1 MTAPYSAPP
10 RLRAKL
16 CSPQDAAAL
25 IPEGAVVA
33 AGGYT
38 AAGDPKAVLLALAER
53 GRAGDIRG
61 IDLITAAQLS
71 PGVENALAQAGILRR
86 RAPFTVAGGV
96 RERANAQLLR
106 YVEVSMA
113 RMPRVFAAGGFGI
126 PDVAVVEALGLDG
139 DGRLIPTTSVGMTQ
153 LMCAMARSLIVEINT
168 AQPQLLL
175 GLHDVYESPAH
186 AGAVLGSAGERVGRP
201 YVQID
206 LDKVAAVVFSHQP
219 DEPAPC
225 AAPTPQQRAI
235 CENLLVWLD
244 RRFPGT
250 ALPPVQTGI
259 GGLSGAVVEALGSS
273 RYENLTFFCG
283 ALQAGMAELLAT
295 GKAAL
300 LSGGSIV
307 SDPETLARLASL
319 GDGLRDRLVLR
330 SMEVCNGYAA
340 VSGLGVLALNTGL
353 EMDVFGN
360 VNASH
365 IGGRRVVNGIG
376 NGAAFAAAA
385 GWSVMLLPAAR
396 KDGRLSCIVPAV
408 GHVDVIHHD
417 VDVVISE
424 FGAADLRGLDDGECA
439 RQIIEHCAHP
449 AHRQGLW
456 RALERGLEAG
466 GHHPLLGA
474 AE

>member
-1 MTAPYSAPP
+1 MTAPYRAPY
-10 RLRAKL
+10 RLSGKL
-16 CSPQDAAAL
+16 CSAQDAAAL

-33 AGGYT
+33 ASGYT

-71 PGVENALAQAGILRR
+71 PRVEDALAGAGILNR

-96 RERANAQLLR
+96 RERANAQRLR

-113 RMPRVFAAGGFGI
+113 RMPRVFAAGGFGV
-126 PDVAVVEALGLDG
+126 PDVAVVEALGLD
-139 DGRLIPTTSVGMTQ
+139 DEGRLIPTTSVGMTQ
-153 LMCAMARSLIVEINT
+153 LMCAMARRIIVEINT
-168 AQPQLLL
+168 AQPELLL
-175 GLHDVYESPAH
+175 GLHDVYEGPAH
-186 AGAVLGSAGERVGRP
+186 AGTALGSAGERVGRP
-201 YVQID
+201 YVRID
-206 LDKVAAVVFSHQP
+206 LDKVAAVTFSRRP
-219 DEPAPC
+219 DELAPP
-225 AAPTPQQRAI
+225 AAPTPEQRSI
-235 CENLLVWLD
+235 CENLLAWLD
-244 RRFPGT
+244 RRFPGKT
-250 ALPPVQTGI
+250 LPPVQTGI
-259 GGLSGAVVEALGSS
+259 GGLSGAVVEALKGS
-273 RYENLTFFCG
+273 RYEKLTFFCG
-283 ALQAGMAELLAT
+283 ALQAGMVEMLVQ
-295 GKAAL
+295 GKAEL

-307 SDPETLARLASL
+307 SDPETLARLKCL
-319 GDGLRDRLVLR
+319 GGGLRERLVLR

-365 IGGRRVVNGIG
+365 IGGTRVVNGIG

-396 KDGRLSCIVPAV
+396 KDGQLSCIVPAV

-417 VDVVISE
+417 VDVVVSE
-424 FGAADLRGLDDGECA
+424 FGVAELRGRDDGECA
-439 RQIIEHCAHP
+439 RQIIENCAHP
-449 AHRQGLW
+449 AHRQSLW

-466 GHHPLLGA
+466 GHHPLPGA